1 MIELP
6 IAKVAG
12 GIHGGGVVDP
22 DVIAKRGG
30 NKQRHERNK
39 PERVGSPAAETLD
52 MLRHGHRR
60 DGDKRSYDI
69 DKHGDLPQR
78 KPDARTGT
86 SWAKQNPVGRTNG
99 VIKFWLLE

>member
-1 MIELP
+1 VIELP
-6 IAKVAG
+6 IAKVAS
-12 GIHGGGVVDP
+12 GIHGGRVVDP

-30 NKQRHERNK
+30 NEQRHERNE

-60 DGDKRSYDI
+60 DGDKRSDDI

-78 KPDARTGT
+78 KPDAQTGI
-86 SWAKQNPVGRTNG
+86 SWAKQNPAGRTNG